1 MAESNA
7 EVEDSETFANAL
19 AAMKRD
25 GSVLLTTGAGVDTL
39 RAACRRLL
47 GDTATTPRRRV
58 FVLTE
63 QVGPNHPAK
72 TADPGDH
79 VRTLAYRIPTR
90 STAAATGGVA
100 QSLPDRTVEGDLSD
114 LYTAIEK
121 EVTAAERGARNLEPA
136 QLRLCLDSLDTL
148 LAAHGQ
154 EETFTFLH
162 ELGGLV
168 RGADGMAHVHLPAAI
183 DDDVVGVLTP
193 LFDAVI
199 EVREGPQQRWHLRE
213 PEFTTDWLS
222 L

>member
-1 MAESNA
+1 MDETNA

-39 RAACRRLL
+39 RAACQRLL
-47 GDTATTPRRRV
+47 GDAATSPRRRL

-63 QVGPNHPAK
+63 PVGPDHPACHSG
-72 TADPGDH
+72 PGDH
-79 VRTLAYRIPTR
+79 VRTVSYRTETR
-90 STAAATGGVA
+90 SATAAETGATTR
-100 QSLPDRTVEGDLSD
+100 PDRVVTGDLAD
-114 LYTAIEK
+114 LYTAIEA
-121 EVTAAERGARNLEPA
+121 EVTTAERNARNLEPA

-148 LAAHGQ
+148 VAAHGQ

-168 RGADGMAHVHLPAAI
+168 RDADGMAHVHLPAAI

-193 LFDAVI
+193 LFDAII

>member
-25 GSVLLTTGAGVDTL
+25 GSVLLTTGAGIDTL

-63 QVGPNHPAK
+63 HVGPDHPAK
-72 TADPGDH
+72 NTGPGDH
-79 VRTLAYRIPTR
+79 VRTLSYRIPTR
-90 STAAATGGVA
+90 STATASGDVTQPTA
-100 QSLPDRTVEGDLSD
+100 DRIVTGDLSD
-114 LYTAIEK
+114 LYTAIEA
-121 EVTAAERGARNLEPA
+121 EVTAAERDARNLEPA
-136 QLRLCLDSLDTL
+136 QLRLCLDSLDTV

-154 EETFTFLH
+154 EKTFAFLH
-162 ELGGLV
+162 ELGELI
-168 RGADGMAHVHLPAAI
+168 RGADGMAHVHLPAAM